1 MNLINNLDSLSCPNS
16 GLPSQALI
24 HPKSEPQL
32 LLTLEFL
39 VKYQKAIWSREL
51 PCQWLYA
58 LQGLAEYSER
68 CWAPWGQRRRKHTSC
83 LGEERGQEMK

>member
-39 VKYQKAIWSREL
+39 VKYQKAIWSRESCRASGFML
-51 PCQWLYA
+51 CK
-58 LQGLAEYSER
+58 GLLNTQSSAGLHG
-68 CWAPWGQRRRKHTSC
+68 A
-83 LGEERGQEMK
+83 